1 MNFLRKIFEETGKF
15 VEKGKPLSWAYPV
28 WEAADTI
35 FFQQINRLV
44 TVLTLEIIWI
54 LKGLCFLLLSH

>member
-1 MNFLRKIFEETGKF
+1 MNFLRKIFEETGKL

-35 FFQQINRLV
+35 FFSTNNFKGFY
-44 TVLTLEIIWI
+44 WI
-54 LKGLCFLLLSH
+54 RKTFD

>member
-1 MNFLRKIFEETGKF
+1 MNFLRKIFEETGKL

-35 FFQQINRLV
+35 FFSTNKQ
-44 TVLTLEIIWI
+44 TSKVLILEIIWI
-54 LKGLCFLLLSH
+54 SKELCSLL

>member
-1 MNFLRKIFEETGKF
+1 MNFLRKIFEETGKL

-35 FFQQINRLV
+35 FFSTNKQ
-44 TVLTLEIIWI
+44 TS
-54 LKGLCFLLLSH
+54 KGCLLYTSPSPRDS

>member
-1 MNFLRKIFEETGKF
+1 MDFLRKIFEETGKL

-35 FFQQINRLV
+35 FFSTISKLAKV
-44 TVLTLEIIWI
+44 S
-54 LKGLCFLLLSH
+54 C